1 MHIRS
6 AHDARM
12 VVSFAL
18 GCGVLGVGCGG
29 DGSACDAGYGLAADG
44 KCYPIYDPNNPPW
57 DEPSTDSGAL
67 EGEDGSSG
75 GSGGG
80 SGSGSGGAEGAG
92 SADGGSG
99 DGGSADGG
107 GGDGGGTPAPPRVE
121 GTYGIAAGASIAS
134 GTEFWIG
141 VWPGD
146 IGEEI
151 PSSDPIGEASLSVL
165 PAGETSGFQVEL
177 TAIPADGADVWV
189 GAVLVQGDGD
199 VSDDPYVVW
208 AANPGFVTPVDPQV
222 GVELIIP

>member
-1 MHIRS
+1 M
-6 AHDARM
+6 
-12 VVSFAL
+12 VSF
-18 GCGVLGVGCGG
+18 VLVFGTSGAGCGG
-29 DGSACDAGYGLAADG
+29 DGSACEAGYGLAADG

-57 DEPSTDSGAL
+57 DDPSTDSGAL

-75 GSGGG
+75 GSG
-80 SGSGSGGAEGAG
+80 SGSGGAGGAG

-99 DGGSADGG
+99 AGGSGAEGSG
-107 GGDGGGTPAPPRVE
+107 AEGSGAEGSGDGGGTPSPPRVE
-121 GTYGIAAGASIAS
+121 GTYGIAAGASISS

-146 IGEEI
+146 IGETI
-151 PSSDPIGEASLSVL
+151 PTSDPIGEASLSVL

-177 TAIPADGADVWV
+177 TAIPADGAEVWV

-199 VSDDPYVVW
+199 LSDDPFVVW
-208 AANPGFVTPVDPQV
+208 AANPGFVTPVEPQA